1 MRLQYIMIWI
11 ISAYRV
17 ASFSESTKYCGV
29 FYSQTLY
36 PLFSHLTETLQQ
48 QLFSLR
54 VPSGGGK
61 GGFCTTEAD
70 ILKSAWQFEK
80 FQKCDRPLFVPN
92 KLRYIG
98 IFNQSILW
106 ISKIL
111 TGNVVFP

>member
-1 MRLQYIMIWI
+1 MRLHYDII
-11 ISAYRV
+11 ISAYRS
-17 ASFSESTKYCGV
+17 ATFSESSKYCGV
-29 FYSQTLY
+29 FCSQTLY
-36 PLFSHLTETLQQ
+36 RLFCHLTETLQQ
-48 QLFSLR
+48 QFLSLR

-80 FQKCDRPLFVPN
+80 LQKCDCPLFVPT

-98 IFNQSILW
+98 IVNRSILL

-111 TGNVVFP
+111 PENVVFP